1 MNKKIKN
8 KSNNN
13 MNIANF
19 CNDNINNKK
28 YKKYYDFLNNP
39 MNIFITTQ
47 YIKFLYTESIK
58 NKMGNFRFPFRGDGG
73 NRTPDTRIFSPLL
86 YRLSYITSP
95 YLWGQR

>member
-47 YIKFLYTESIK
+47 YMKFLYTESIK
-58 NKMGNFRFPFRGDGG
+58 NKLSKLIKENKNEIEISFSIIIPSPSYLIFGGKRQLSRGH
-73 NRTPDTRIFSPLL
+73 L
-86 YRLSYITSP
+86 
-95 YLWGQR
+95 